1 VKVEQPYSTEN
12 KLQLTQFNGQ
22 LSGSCSEMPL
32 RKKKVVQHSFLMV
45 LNIGFTVKM
54 QQTTAV
60 GDAGTNT
67 ARPGS
72 KQL

>member
-1 VKVEQPYSTEN
+1 MKTLTN
-12 KLQLTQFNGQ
+12 KGECCAAF
-22 LSGSCSEMPL
+22 
-32 RKKKVVQHSFLMV
+32 VLMV

-54 QQTTAV
+54 HLTTAV
-60 GDAGTNT
+60 GDAATNT